1 VKWLLILAFAVVCNG
16 QDTAAAHLGRGYD
29 LIQQQRY
36 EQAAAEF
43 RRALEIDPGLLRARY
58 QLGIALFATA
68 DREEAARQFEIVRRD
83 APDDRGALY
92 YLGRLRLLE
101 GDNEG
106 AARLL
111 NPLSANPP
119 LPDTLFYLGC
129 ALLGKG
135 DAQAAIATL
144 QRAEADAP
152 RDYRVP
158 YRLARAYAQAGR
170 APDAAREYQKAA
182 ALRGEYNRAAAEALQ
197 CVTALDNRAD
207 EAPCRALSDPN
218 DPDKLTT
225 LGMIYGEH
233 GLYNKA
239 IQPLEAASKLDPDSF
254 EIFHNLGLSYSR
266 LRRFGEA
273 RPALERAV
281 SLRPDFFGSNALLGA
296 VLFSLKDDAAGYGV
310 LKHAHE
316 LDPGNAQVADL
327 LFKTSLALA
336 RERFEMKD
344 YARCIEYL
352 QQATEVNPTD
362 APVHRRLAQVYG
374 LAGHADLS
382 RRELDLAQ
390 RIETGQV
397 NVVHPS
403 ARQP

>member
-1 VKWLLILAFAVVCNG
+1 VKWLLALAVAMVCDG

-36 EQAAAEF
+36 EQAASEF
-43 RRALEIDPGLLRARY
+43 RRALEIDPSLLRARY

-68 DREEAARQFEIVRRD
+68 DREEAARQFEVVRRG
-83 APDDRGALY
+83 APDNRGALY

-101 GDNEG
+101 GDNDG

-111 NPLSANPP
+111 APLADNPP

-135 DAQAAIATL
+135 DAQGAIGAL
-144 QRAEADAP
+144 QRAESDAP
-152 RDYRVP
+152 RDYRIP
-158 YRLARAYAQAGR
+158 YRLARAYSLAGR
-170 APDAAREYQKAA
+170 GQDAATEYQKAA

-197 CVTALDNRAD
+197 CVTALDNGSS
-207 EAPCRALSDPN
+207 ETPCRALLDPN

-233 GLYNKA
+233 GLYDKA

-254 EIFHNLGLSYSR
+254 EIFHNLGLSYFR
-266 LRRFGEA
+266 LHQFDKA

-281 SLRPDFFGSNALLGA
+281 SLRPEFFGSNALLGA
-296 VLFSLKDDAAGYGV
+296 ALFSLKDDAAAYRV
-310 LKHAHE
+310 LRHARE
-316 LDPGNAQVADL
+316 LDPANAEVADL
-327 LFKTSLALA
+327 LFKTSLVLA
-336 RERFEMKD
+336 RDRFEAKD

-352 QQATEVNPTD
+352 RQAADVNPSD

-374 LAGHADLS
+374 IAGHADLS
-382 RRELDLAQ
+382 RREAEIAD
-390 RIETGQV
+390 RIEAAG
-397 NVVHPS
+397 
-403 ARQP
+403 R